1 MAMYYYASKIS
12 AIACGTRCRQSV
24 LQKSRG
30 QRDRDKHQ
38 QHHRHSQRHKSRH
51 CGQNSC
57 QGSPN
62 CSSSSEGG
70 CGLASGSRTPGDCT
84 TDTDDELDNGV
95 DGGGICIRMH
105 KRNHDNDGYGG
116 GGGSGSGRIYVTITN
131 DPGTTETSVST
142 LVAMG
147 SGGGGVV
154 NDTAAGGSMDGVRY
168 RRRFSEQ
175 LDMYDIELGF
185 QKFEVSSSANTTK
198 NSITGGYGFG
208 YHNMAS
214 GNDLVQYDVPRN
226 SYKRSHGDVNFE
238 SSVLGSGGI
247 MYINGRIVS
256 GPLESLIDVLVP
268 KNINDLDKEF
278 IFSFLLSSRLYL
290 RPHELLGKLLSSV
303 PDSES
308 LESLVALLAEWT
320 NKFPYDYRDE
330 RMMSHVKHIVARCS
344 NTRLEAIVSEILSAL
359 LKRLTDLEN
368 HEEELRACQTT
379 NTSTAADKSDS
390 NLFSCPTST
399 QYAQIL
405 CRIEKKLAKH
415 IGPEEFVQCSSNV
428 LLDKQKKWDQPSS
441 SGGPPGAQDPKKT
454 CNLETYLDWSARLR
468 LFVCNEILQCSGI
481 HERSK
486 CVELWS
492 GVAQYCLL
500 VGNYNSATAI
510 LETLESPAIAR
521 LKITW
526 SKLQVTCQQLDCMQR
541 HAEGHG
547 NLWHKQAIVLNE
559 NHHYQH
565 QLQQQ
570 QQLHQ
575 QQKTETHLT
584 SSVLSSSSALSATA
598 AVLGTTIANPA
609 ILSTS
614 SSAATTVTA
623 LTDTTMTTT
632 TTADVEVDA
641 EAETSSAVLSA
652 VSHDGSTT
660 APPSSCGSS
669 LIKTP
674 ISSNV
679 TTMLGSSP
687 VDVELCGTK
696 KPLTS
701 TATNSTATQ
710 LPTASLAFNHHLPCS
725 VSANNLPTSASLATA
740 SVTHPK
746 VSNSLSSSSPSSS
759 SAATATATSKATT
772 QPKKP
777 NDWVVIP
784 VFADIVKLAL
794 AGREDCLQR
803 LPNGHININAFDRM
817 AAIVGAF
824 TKHMQSVKTTDAP
837 QTTATI
843 GSSSTDNN
851 NRVSGATIAPQ
862 VTSAMVS
869 ASANNTASTSTASA
883 CTASSSSSSSSTPAT
898 GGEYEMFCRHMQKI
912 TRLSENDL
920 LTDPSSPPC
929 SMKISITP
937 HTSILDRLSNILNGQ
952 E

>member
-30 QRDRDKHQ
+30 QRDRDKQQ
-38 QHHRHSQRHKSRH
+38 QHQRHHQRQKSRH
-51 CGQNSC
+51 CGQSSC

-62 CSSSSEGG
+62 CSGRSEGG

-84 TDTDDELDNGV
+84 TDTDDELDNGID
-95 DGGGICIRMH
+95 DGGGGGSGICIRMH
-105 KRNHDNDGYGG
+105 KRNNDNHEFDGG
-116 GGGSGSGRIYVTITN
+116 GGGSGRIYVTNTN
-131 DPGTTETSVST
+131 DTGTTETSVST

-147 SGGGGVV
+147 NGGGMA
-154 NDTAAGGSMDGVRY
+154 NDTAAGSMDGVRY

-175 LDMYDIELGF
+175 LDVYDIELGF
-185 QKFEVSSSANTTK
+185 QKFEVSSSTNTTK
-198 NSITGGYGFG
+198 NSIMGYGFG

-226 SYKRSHGDVNFE
+226 SNKRSHGDVNFE

-268 KNINDLDKEF
+268 KNIIDLDKEF

-359 LKRLTDLEN
+359 LKRLTDLET

-379 NTSTAADKSDS
+379 NASTAADKSDS

-510 LETLESPAIAR
+510 LETLESPPIAR

-570 QQLHQ
+570 QQ
-575 QQKTETHLT
+575 QQKTDT
-584 SSVLSSSSALSATA
+584 SLALSSSALSTTTSASA
-598 AVLGTTIANPA
+598 LGTTANPA

-623 LTDTTMTTT
+623 LTADTTMTTT
-632 TTADVEVDA
+632 TTADVEIDA

-679 TTMLGSSP
+679 TTLLASP
-687 VDVELCGTK
+687 VDVESAAGQMSSTK
-696 KPLTS
+696 KSLTV
-701 TATNSTATQ
+701 TNSSGISTH
-710 LPTASLAFNHHLPCS
+710 LPTTSIAFNHHHHQSSCS
-725 VSANNLPTSASLATA
+725 GSNTGNVLPTSASLATTA
-740 SVTHPK
+740 AVPHAK

-759 SAATATATSKATT
+759 SVASKATA
-772 QPKKP
+772 QAKKP

-837 QTTATI
+837 LTTATN
-843 GSSSTDNN
+843 SSSNN
-851 NRVSGATIAPQ
+851 SRVSGVSIAPQ

-869 ASANNTASTSTASA
+869 ANANNNITASTSAS
-883 CTASSSSSSSSTPAT
+883 TTTSTPAT

-912 TRLSENDL
+912 TRLGENDL
-920 LTDPSSPPC
+920 MMASFDCEEPNNAEKLMYD
-929 SMKISITP
+929 
-937 HTSILDRLSNILNGQ
+937 LN
-952 E
+952 

>member
-30 QRDRDKHQ
+30 QRDRDKHH
-38 QHHRHSQRHKSRH
+38 QHHHHQQRQRLRH

-57 QGSPN
+57 NGSPT
-62 CSSSSEGG
+62 CSKG
-70 CGLASGSRTPGDCT
+70 TPGDCT
-84 TDTDDELDNGV
+84 TDTDDEV
-95 DGGGICIRMH
+95 DDTEGGGICIRMH
-105 KRNHDNDGYGG
+105 KRNDNHEYGSG
-116 GGGSGSGRIYVTITN
+116 GGSGRIYVTNTN
-131 DPGTTETSVST
+131 DTGTTETSVST
-142 LVAMG
+142 LVAATDG
-147 SGGGGVV
+147 TGPVA
-154 NDTAAGGSMDGVRY
+154 NSMDGVRY

-175 LDMYDIELGF
+175 LDAYDIELGF
-185 QKFEVSSSANTTK
+185 QKFELSNAEMKMFNVMGFNKKESATDKGIGPQALRNCKDEAEDEGYYYVHLQCCLVSSSNILQ
-198 NSITGGYGFG
+198 NSMAGYGRG
-208 YHNMAS
+208 RNGTAS
-214 GNDLVQYDVPRN
+214 GSDLVQYDVPRN
-226 SYKRSHGDVNFE
+226 THKRSQCDVNFE

-256 GPLESLIDVLVP
+256 GPLESLVDVLVP
-268 KNINDLDKEF
+268 KNIIDLDKEF

-379 NTSTAADKSDS
+379 SIPSDTK
-390 NLFSCPTST
+390 LFSCPTST

-481 HERSK
+481 HDRSK

-510 LETLESPAIAR
+510 LETLESPPIAR

-559 NHHYQH
+559 S
-565 QLQQQ
+565 
-570 QQLHQ
+570 
-575 QQKTETHLT
+575 TT
-584 SSVLSSSSALSATA
+584 SSLSESAPPSSSALTA
-598 AVLGTTIANPA
+598 IA
-609 ILSTS
+609 LST
-614 SSAATTVTA
+614 
-623 LTDTTMTTT
+623 
-632 TTADVEVDA
+632 
-641 EAETSSAVLSA
+641 
-652 VSHDGSTT
+652 
-660 APPSSCGSS
+660 
-669 LIKTP
+669 
-674 ISSNV
+674 
-679 TTMLGSSP
+679 
-687 VDVELCGTK
+687 
-696 KPLTS
+696 
-701 TATNSTATQ
+701 
-710 LPTASLAFNHHLPCS
+710 
-725 VSANNLPTSASLATA
+725 
-740 SVTHPK
+740 
-746 VSNSLSSSSPSSS
+746 VSNTVSS
-759 SAATATATSKATT
+759 KGMH
-772 QPKKP
+772 QPAKP

-837 QTTATI
+837 VATAIAIT
-843 GSSSTDNN
+843 
-851 NRVSGATIAPQ
+851 SGTNVLASNPVAPQ
-862 VTSAMVS
+862 VVA
-869 ASANNTASTSTASA
+869 ATASS
-883 CTASSSSSSSSTPAT
+883 ASSSSLAPVT
-898 GGEYEMFCRHMQKI
+898 GGEYEMFCRHMQKT
-912 TRLSENDL
+912 TRLGENGK
-920 LTDPSSPPC
+920 C
-929 SMKISITP
+929 
-937 HTSILDRLSNILNGQ
+937 
-952 E
+952 